1 MTEIA
6 LLKFAHLLCVIY
18 WLGGDLGVFYSSY
31 SVSNEKLS
39 PETRTVVAKIL
50 FALDQA
56 PRICMA
62 LMLPTGVHLG
72 YKLGLIQVPG
82 YVVSLIWVLGL
93 AWLAM
98 VLILH
103 FRHNSPFLT
112 IFDFW
117 FRVVVSGSLLVLA
130 SYALYADKILLGDWL
145 AVKVG
150 IFALLMICGLLI
162 RVKLKPFGPAFVS
175 LVQGNVD
182 DSINTT
188 IRSSLAAVKPYVL
201 LIWLGILVNTA
212 LGLHLIQL

>member
-1 MTEIA
+1 MTEIL

-39 PETRTVVAKIL
+39 PETRIVVAKIL

-56 PRICMA
+56 PRICMV

-72 YKLGLIQVPG
+72 YKMGLIQLPEFIVP
-82 YVVSLIWVLGL
+82 VVWIFGV

-112 IFDFW
+112 VFDFW
-117 FRVVVSGSLLVLA
+117 FRIVLSGSLLCLA
-130 SYALYADKILLGDWL
+130 VYAFSSNKILVAEWL
-145 AVKVG
+145 ALKLGV
-150 IFALLMICGLLI
+150 FALLMICGLLI
-162 RVKLKPFGPAFVS
+162 RIKLKPFGPAFAA
-175 LVQGNVD
+175 LVQGQVD
-182 DSINTT
+182 DNVNVT

-212 LGLHLIQL
+212 LGLHLIRL